1 MFGDDRKTIGLF
13 VNRPELDFPRVICST
28 IAKYA
33 KQNNYNVVV
42 FSSFSIRE
50 ANNDYEKLESDIILF
65 APLEKLDAIV
75 VALDT
80 YDTNDLRECLLKTI
94 KKRFDGPVVSYR
106 ELYDGFYSVISDAN
120 NAIADVIEHL
130 VSVHNVSKIAFMSG
144 YKGHYDAEQRCK
156 VYLEQCKKLNLN
168 INFKTIY
175 MCYYLYIHNILYSL
189 PS

>member
-42 FSSFSIRE
+42 FSSFCIRE

-94 KKRFDGPVVSYR
+94 KKRFNGPVVSYR
-106 ELYDGFYSVISDAN
+106 ELYDGFYSVI
-120 NAIADVIEHL
+120 
-130 VSVHNVSKIAFMSG
+130 
-144 YKGHYDAEQRCK
+144 
-156 VYLEQCKKLNLN
+156 
-168 INFKTIY
+168 
-175 MCYYLYIHNILYSL
+175 
-189 PS
+189 